1 MNQVIK
7 DNNNTIVKWV
17 ELTKHAYKNQIMQSF
32 MHIFNKIFEGVLM
45 IIEKSENKEQMIRS
59 IENYKKELLEHL

>member
-1 MNQVIK
+1 
-7 DNNNTIVKWV
+7 
-17 ELTKHAYKNQIMQSF
+17 MQSF